1 MGLAPSTLL
10 SHQLSKR
17 LYPAM
22 FIGIDWGGTKMEVI
36 ALDRDGATRARH
48 RIPTPTSGYD
58 ACLAAVQDLVAA
70 AEQMAGETG
79 SIGIG
84 IPGSPN
90 PRTGIVR
97 NSNAVLLNGR
107 PLGRDLE
114 SVLGRPVRL
123 ANDANCL
130 AVSEAVDG
138 AGKGEQVVFGII
150 VGTGHGGGLAIG
162 SKVHAGYQGVAA
174 EIGHYP
180 LPWMTADEY
189 PGHKCWCGKH
199 GCLDMYACG
208 TGVELDYRVTTG
220 QDRRGRDIIEDKRRG
235 EPVATGVYN
244 RFVDRL
250 ARSLALLTNVVD
262 PDVFVLGGGMSNVD
276 EIYGELPELIEKYI
290 FGDSFETPIRKAVHG
305 DSSGV
310 RGAAWLWKD

>member
-1 MGLAPSTLL
+1 
-10 SHQLSKR
+10 
-17 LYPAM
+17 M
-22 FIGIDWGGTKMEVI
+22 FIGIDWGGTKMEVV
-36 ALDRDGATRARH
+36 ALDRDGETRARH
-48 RIPTPTSGYD
+48 RIATPTSGYEDCID
-58 ACLAAVQDLVAA
+58 AVLELVST
-70 AEQMAGETG
+70 AETMAGAKG

-114 SVLGRPVRL
+114 AALGRPVRL

-138 AGKGEQVVFGII
+138 AGKGENIVFGVI

-162 SKVHAGYQGVAA
+162 KHVHAGFQGVAA

-180 LPWMTADEY
+180 LPWMTKDEF

-208 TGVELDYRVTTG
+208 TGLELDYRLTTG
-220 QDRRGRDIIEDKRRG
+220 VDRRGRDIIADKRAG
-235 EPVATGVYN
+235 DAVAGAVYR

-276 EIYGELPELIEKYI
+276 EIYDELPPLIVNYI

-310 RGAAWLWKD
+310 RGAAWLWKE

>member
-1 MGLAPSTLL
+1 MECDPD
-10 SHQLSKR
+10 
-17 LYPAM
+17 M

-36 ALDRDGATRARH
+36 ALDRDGTTRARH
-48 RIPTPTSGYD
+48 RIATPTSGYD
-58 ACLAAVQDLVAA
+58 ACIRAVQELVAT
-70 AEQMAGETG
+70 AEQSAGEQG

-97 NSNAVLLNGR
+97 NSNAVLLNGQ
-107 PLGRDLE
+107 PLGRDLRAA
-114 SVLGRPVRL
+114 LGRDVRL

-138 AGKGEQVVFGII
+138 AGKDAHTVFGVI

-162 SKVHAGYQGVAA
+162 KHVHAGYQGIAA

-180 LPWMTADEY
+180 LPWMTPDEY
-189 PGHKCWCGKH
+189 PGQKCWCGKH

-208 TGVELDYRVTTG
+208 TGVELDYRITTG
-220 QDRRGRDIIEDKRRG
+220 NDRRGRDIIDDKRNG
-235 EPVATGVYN
+235 DPVAIAVYE

-250 ARSLALLTNVVD
+250 ARSLALLTNILD

-276 EIYGELPELIEKYI
+276 EIYDELPDLIVNYI

>member
-1 MGLAPSTLL
+1 
-10 SHQLSKR
+10 
-17 LYPAM
+17 M

-36 ALDRDGATRARH
+36 ALGRDGETRARH
-48 RIPTPTSGYD
+48 RVSTPTSGYD
-58 ACLAAVQDLVAA
+58 DCIRAVLDLVAA
-70 AEQMAGETG
+70 AEQTAGEQG

-97 NSNAVLLNGR
+97 NSNAVLINGK

-114 SVLGRPVRL
+114 TALGRPVRL

-138 AGKGEQVVFGII
+138 AGKNEHVVFGVI
-150 VGTGHGGGLAIG
+150 VGTGHGGGLAIDK
-162 SKVHAGYQGVAA
+162 KVHAGYQGVAA

-180 LPWMTADEY
+180 LPWMTQDEY

-208 TGVELDYRVTTG
+208 TGVELDYRLTTG
-220 QDRRGRDIIEDKRRG
+220 GEKRGRDIIEAKRAG
-235 EPVATGVYN
+235 DSVATGVYE

-250 ARSLALLTNVVD
+250 ARSLALLTNIVD
-262 PDVFVLGGGMSNVD
+262 PDVYVLGGGMSNVD
-276 EIYGELPELIEKYI
+276 EIYQDVPPRVVNYL
-290 FGDSFETPIRKAVHG
+290 FGDTFETPIRKALHG

-310 RGAAWLWKD
+310 RGAAWLWKE

>member
-1 MGLAPSTLL
+1 MEGTRTPCRCL
-10 SHQLSKR
+10 SKQFSKR

-36 ALDRDGATRARH
+36 ALDRDGSTRARH

-58 ACLAAVQDLVAA
+58 ACISAVQELVAA
-70 AEQMAGETG
+70 AEQSAGESG

-114 SVLGRPVRL
+114 VALGRPVRL

-138 AGKGEQVVFGII
+138 AGKGEHMVFGI
-150 VGTGHGGGLAIG
+150 IG

-180 LPWMTADEY
+180 LPWMTAEEY

-208 TGVELDYRVTTG
+208 TGVELDYRTRTG
-220 QDRRGRDIIEDKRRG
+220 QDRRGRDIIEDKRGG

-276 EIYGELPELIEKYI
+276 EIYGELPGLIEKYI

>member
-1 MGLAPSTLL
+1 
-10 SHQLSKR
+10 
-17 LYPAM
+17 M

-36 ALDRDGATRARH
+36 ALGRDGETRARH
-48 RIPTPTSGYD
+48 RVPTPTSGYD
-58 ACLAAVQDLVAA
+58 DCIRAVVDLVAA
-70 AEQMAGETG
+70 AEQMAGERG
-79 SIGIG
+79 SIGVG

-97 NSNAVLLNGR
+97 NSNAVLINGK

-114 SVLGRPVRL
+114 AAIDRPVRL

-138 AGKGEQVVFGII
+138 AGRQARVVFGII
-150 VGTGHGGGLAIG
+150 VGTGHGGGLAIDR
-162 SKVHAGYQGVAA
+162 KVHAGYQGIAA

-180 LPWMTADEY
+180 LPWMTTEEY
-189 PGHKCWCGKH
+189 PGHKCWCGKL

-208 TGVELDYRVTTG
+208 TGLELDYRRTTG
-220 QDRRGRDIIEDKRRG
+220 IDRRGRDIIELKRAG
-235 EPVATGVYN
+235 DPVATGVYK

-250 ARSLALLTNVVD
+250 ARSLALLTNIVD

-276 EIYGELPELIEKYI
+276 EIYGELPALIAGYI
-290 FGDSFETPIRKAVHG
+290 FGDSFETPILKAVHG

-310 RGAAWLWKD
+310 RGAAWLWKE

>member
-1 MGLAPSTLL
+1 
-10 SHQLSKR
+10 
-17 LYPAM
+17 M

-48 RIPTPTSGYD
+48 RIATPVSGYD
-58 ACLAAVQDLVAA
+58 ACIRAVQELVAT

-79 SIGIG
+79 TIGIG

-90 PRTGIVR
+90 PRTGMVR
-97 NSNAVLLNGR
+97 NSNAVLLNGQ
-107 PLGRDLE
+107 PLGRDL
-114 SVLGRPVRL
+114 SAALGREVRL

-130 AVSEAVDG
+130 AISEAVDG
-138 AGKGEQVVFGII
+138 AGRDAHTVFGVI

-162 SKVHAGYQGVAA
+162 KHVHAGYQGIAA

-180 LPWMTADEY
+180 LPWMTSDEH

-208 TGVELDYRVTTG
+208 TGLELDYRTTTG
-220 QDRRGRDIIEDKRRG
+220 TDRRGRDIIADMRNND
-235 EPVATGVYN
+235 PVAMAVYR

-250 ARSLALLTNVVD
+250 ARSLALLTNIVD

-276 EIYGELPELIEKYI
+276 EIYEELPDLIARYI

>member
-1 MGLAPSTLL
+1 MTTAFWPFT
-10 SHQLSKR
+10 
-17 LYPAM
+17 
-22 FIGIDWGGTKMEVI
+22 
-36 ALDRDGATRARH
+36 
-48 RIPTPTSGYD
+48 
-58 ACLAAVQDLVAA
+58 DLVAA
-70 AEQMAGETG
+70 AEKTAGEQG

-97 NSNAVLLNGR
+97 NSNAVLINGK

-114 SVLGRPVRL
+114 QALGRKVRL

-138 AGKGEQVVFGII
+138 AGKDAQTVFGVI

-162 SKVHAGYQGVAA
+162 KKVHAGYQGVAA

-180 LPWMTADEY
+180 LPWMTKDEY

-208 TGVELDYRVTTG
+208 TGVELDYRLTTG
-220 QDRRGRDIIEDKRRG
+220 VEKRGRDIIAGEAGRRSGVNRRLRSFRRPAGAQPCAFDQHRRPGCLRARRG
-235 EPVATGVYN
+235 HVEC
-244 RFVDRL
+244 RRDL
-250 ARSLALLTNVVD
+250 
-262 PDVFVLGGGMSNVD
+262 
-276 EIYGELPELIEKYI
+276 
-290 FGDSFETPIRKAVHG
+290 
-305 DSSGV
+305 
-310 RGAAWLWKD
+310 